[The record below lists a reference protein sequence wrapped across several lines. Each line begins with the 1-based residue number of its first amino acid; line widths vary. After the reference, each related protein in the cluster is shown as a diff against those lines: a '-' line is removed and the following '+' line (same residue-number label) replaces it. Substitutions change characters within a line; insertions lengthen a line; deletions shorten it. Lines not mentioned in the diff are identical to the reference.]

1 MNSKFKEIRGEFF
14 EHLPYTVFSVAA
26 GLVILGFMTCA
37 AMLTAPA
44 DASGAANPHFAPA
57 AQVMFHVFHP
67 LHVFFSA
74 VATVAMFW
82 RHERRW
88 LKAIL
93 VGTLGATVICGLS
106 DVFLPYLAGWL
117 LGAGDMELHVCIVHR
132 PQTILPFLAAGV
144 LLGLLLPA
152 STHKSTIF
160 SHAAHVLISSVAS
173 IMYLVGFG
181 LTNWVDAVGIVFVYM
196 VVAVIVPCCASDI
209 FFPLLLTGKCSGCL
223 AHPRGQEKGEN
234 V

>member
-1 MNSKFKEIRGEFF
+1 MSPKFKKIRQEFF

-26 GLVILGFMTCA
+26 GLVILGFMTYA
-37 AMLTAPA
+37 AMITAPA
-44 DASGAANPHFAPA
+44 GASGAANPHFAPA
-57 AQVMFHVFHP
+57 ARVVFHVFHP

-106 DVFLPYLAGWL
+106 DIFLPYLAGGL
-117 LGAGDMELHVCIVHR
+117 LGAGDMEIHVCIVHR
-132 PQTILPFLAAGV
+132 PQIVLPFLAAGV
-144 LLGLLLPA
+144 FLGLLLPA

-160 SHAAHVLISSVAS
+160 SHAAHVLVSSVAS

-181 LTNWVDAVGIVFVYM
+181 LTNWVAAVGMVFVYM
-196 VVAVIVPCCASDI
+196 VVAVIVPCCTSDI
-209 FFPLLLTGKCSGCL
+209 LFPLLLTGECSGCL
-223 AHPRGQEKGEN
+223 AHPHGQEEG
-234 V
+234 